1 MSISSTLTNLMNA
14 VRSATGESNKMNVDD
29 AIKLLLNITPFDKV
43 GGVVKA
49 VLSALHLERRCLN
62 LFCT

>member
-14 VRSATGESNKMNVDD
+14 VRSATGESNKMNIDD

-43 GGVVKA
+43 GGELKPSYQ
-49 VLSALHLERRCLN
+49 L
-62 LFCT
+62 CT

>member
-43 GGVVKA
+43 GGG
-49 VLSALHLERRCLN
+49 S
-62 LFCT
+62 

>member
-14 VRSATGESNKMNVDD
+14 VRSATGESNKMNIDD

-43 GGVVKA
+43 GGELKPSYQ
-49 VLSALHLERRCLN
+49 L
-62 LFCT
+62 CTQKEGA

>member
-14 VRSATGESNKMNVDD
+14 VRSATGESNKMNIDD

-43 GGVVKA
+43 GGVKA